1 MIFEKWQVLV
11 KKFWG
16 NPKYLKKGI
25 ILIHIAEIGSINK
38 SLLAVRGMLVG
49 NRIVG
54 FSERITW
61 VI

>member
-16 NPKYLKKGI
+16 NPNYLKKGI
-25 ILIHIAEIGSINK
+25 ILIHIAEIGINK
-38 SLLAVRGMLVG
+38 SLLAVIGMLVG